1 MTFSLF
7 NNNKYSIIRQSAGLY
22 LSASAIHGLGVFS
35 KFSIQKGTLIETAPF
50 IAGSAADYTL
60 LSQTILHDYYF
71 MVADKKA
78 PVAIGLGFSSWY
90 NHSCP
95 ANAVYSIHKKKMII
109 EIKAVRNIEAG
120 EEITINYHGAFNNTT
135 AIEF

>member
-1 MTFSLF
+1 MTFSPF
-7 NNNKYSIIRQSAGLY
+7 NNNRSSIIRQPAGLY
-22 LSASAIHGLGVFS
+22 LSASPIHGLGVFS
-35 KFSIQKGTLIETAPF
+35 KFSIPKSTLIETAPF
-50 IAGSAADYTL
+50 IAGSAADYAM

-90 NHSCP
+90 NHCCP